1 MKASRPNRTHDEAVI
16 EMLKE
21 DPDFANEYLATALEE
36 VDQAGGQKAV
46 SYTHLTLPTICSV

>member
-1 MKASRPNRTHDEAVI
+1 MKASKPNRTHDEVVI

-36 VDQAGGQKAV
+36 VDQAGGQTALLLALR
-46 SYTHLTLPTICSV
+46 HIAEA